1 MNSNKNRLIGR
12 TLFLSFFALSFFFF
26 VLCHILLGVRESV
39 SFLATLY
46 KHESPPIQVLILCRC
61 QHYFTLYIL
70 RLHLHLG
77 TAWRQ
82 FSSMQTECCW
92 LRWKIWFR
100 ESLCELQVENC
111 QLKTDTKPKQA
122 KKVER
127 WSENRTVECVD
138 SSRAAQDL
146 ACDQHS
152 G

>member
-12 TLFLSFFALSFFFF
+12 TLFLFFFALSFFFF

-61 QHYFTLYIL
+61 QHYFTYCDCTCTWGLPDASSGI
-70 RLHLHLG
+70 
-77 TAWRQ
+77 
-82 FSSMQTECCW
+82 SSMQTEYCW
-92 LRWKIWFR
+92 MRWKIWFR